1 MSQQASPG
9 NCAAN
14 GIVPRVNPD
23 FLEFEQPI
31 AELEDKISELR
42 LVGSDNEL
50 NINEEIQTLR
60 QKSLRLTEK
69 IYANLTPWQI
79 CQVARH
85 PLRPYTLDYIDHI
98 MTDFDELHGDRLYA
112 DDQAI
117 IGGMAKIDGRPVM
130 IIGHQKGRGTRAK
143 VKHNFGMP
151 RPEGYRKARRLVE
164 LAERYRLPVLCFIDT
179 PGAYP
184 GMDSEERGINEAIA
198 ENMAMMSRVRTPLIA
213 TVTGE
218 ANSGGA
224 IAIGVTDQLNMLQY
238 STYTVITPEGCATIL
253 WKSAEFAS
261 AAAESMGVTA
271 DRLKQLGIV
280 DHIIAEPLGGA
291 HRDVAEVA
299 AGIKAAL
306 LDQIEQL
313 TAMDPDDLVER
324 RYRRLMS
331 YGIGS

>member
-1 MSQQASPG
+1 M
-9 NCAAN
+9 
-14 GIVPRVNPD
+14 NPD

-31 AELEDKISELR
+31 AELEGKISELR

-60 QKSLRLTEK
+60 QKSQRLTEK

-117 IGGMAKIDGRPVM
+117 IGGLAKIDGRPVM
-130 IIGHQKGRGTRAK
+130 VIGHQKGRGTRAK
-143 VKHNFGMP
+143 IKHNFGMP

-164 LAERYRLPVLCFIDT
+164 LAERYRLPVVIFIDT

-198 ENMAMMSRVRTPLIA
+198 ENMAIMSRTRTPLIA

-253 WKSAEFAS
+253 WKSAEFAA
-261 AAAESMGVTA
+261 AAAEAMGVTA
-271 DRLKQLGIV
+271 ERLRKIGIV
-280 DHIIAEPLGGA
+280 DYIIPEPLGGA
-291 HRDVAEVA
+291 HRDVASVSV
-299 AGIKAAL
+299 GIKAAL

-331 YGIGS
+331 YGISSS

>member
-1 MSQQASPG
+1 M
-9 NCAAN
+9 
-14 GIVPRVNPD
+14 NPD
-23 FLEFEQPI
+23 YLEFEQPI
-31 AELEDKISELR
+31 AELEGKISELR
-42 LVGSDNEL
+42 LVGSDNEV

-69 IYANLTPWQI
+69 IYANLSPWQI

-85 PLRPYTLDYIDHI
+85 PLRPYTLDYVDHI
-98 MTDFDELHGDRLYA
+98 MSDFNELHGDRLYA

-117 IGGMAKIDGRPVM
+117 IGGLAKIDGRPVM
-130 IIGHQKGRGTRAK
+130 VVGHQKGRGTRAK

-253 WKSAEFAS
+253 WKSAELAA
-261 AAAESMGVTA
+261 AAAEAMGVTA
-271 DRLKQLGIV
+271 ARLKQIGIV
-280 DHIIAEPLGGA
+280 DHIIDEPLGGA
-291 HRDVAEVA
+291 HRDVAQVA
-299 AGIKAAL
+299 ANIKAAL
-306 LDQIEQL
+306 LDQIDQL
-313 TAMDPDDLVER
+313 AAMDLDELVER

-331 YGIGS
+331 YGLSG